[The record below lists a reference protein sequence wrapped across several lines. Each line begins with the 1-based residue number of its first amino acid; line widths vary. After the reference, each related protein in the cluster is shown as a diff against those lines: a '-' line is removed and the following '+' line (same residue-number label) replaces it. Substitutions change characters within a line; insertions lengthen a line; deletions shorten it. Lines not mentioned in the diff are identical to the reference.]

1 MTTAPKTAAQARTMI
16 ATLQAKR
23 AGLVQT
29 IDGSTFRRKGL
40 AVAAEFGDV
49 DARDELGEIE
59 AEEAAAKASIA
70 QLDLVVAEV
79 ENMRDALHAQEANKL
94 DIRNAIELD
103 EAIAG
108 LLEIDDECDQALDH
122 ARDLLAKR
130 ADFKREQ
137 AQILRRIPGKM
148 IGAMLG
154 REREVEAALQSYFSE
169 YLNAGKS
176 YGSTRI
182 ADGDSRYYGKQS
194 PHQIERGPRTLT
206 PFQKAMQREIGSRS
220 APISIATPRQG
231 EPVQARCAAARPGRC
246 EAAVRRTGARPRG
259 QHPGDA
265 GSVDRRDKFALCA
278 QSWPALATRI
288 VRFIQQHTGIQLN
301 AHDRITGQQR
311 EPHCHQIRQRQS
323 HPAGNSAVSRSHGGA

>member
-1 MTTAPKTAAQARTMI
+1 MTTSPKTSGQAASMI
-16 ATLQAKR
+16 ETLQAKR

-59 AEEAAAKASIA
+59 AEEATAKASIA

-79 ENMRDALHAQEANKL
+79 EQMRITLAAKEAASRASRESAELTSTIEQLLELDDQCDDAL
-94 DIRNAIELD
+94 DF
-103 EAIAG
+103 
-108 LLEIDDECDQALDH
+108 

-130 ADFKREQ
+130 EEFKREQ

-194 PHQIERGPRTLT
+194 ARQIERGPRELT
-206 PFQKAMQREIGSRS
+206 PLERTLRQAF
-220 APISIATPRQG
+220 APRVAPTEMAIPRQ
-231 EPVQARCAAARPGRC
+231 AAR
-246 EAAVRRTGARPRG
+246 RR
-259 QHPGDA
+259 
-265 GSVDRRDKFALCA
+265 
-278 QSWPALATRI
+278 
-288 VRFIQQHTGIQLN
+288 
-301 AHDRITGQQR
+301 
-311 EPHCHQIRQRQS
+311 
-323 HPAGNSAVSRSHGGA
+323 

>member
-59 AEEAAAKASIA
+59 AEEATAKASIA

-103 EAIAG
+103 EAIDG
-108 LLEIDDECDQALDH
+108 LLSLDDQIDDAMDA

-130 ADFKREQ
+130 EEYRKENA
-137 AQILRRIPGKM
+137 AILRRQPGKDFSSM
-148 IGAMLG
+148 IG
-154 REREVEAALQSYFSE
+154 RESEIGESISAYFDKQ
-169 YLNAGKS
+169 LRGGKTFAS
-176 YGSTRI
+176 ITRVV
-182 ADGDSRYYGKQS
+182 DWDSKYYGRQS
-194 PHQIERGPRTLT
+194 RRQTERGPRELS
-206 PFQKAMQREIGSRS
+206 PFERMLKRNIGPRS
-220 APISIATPRQG
+220 APIEVAIPRQ
-231 EPVQARCAAARPGRC
+231 AARR
-246 EAAVRRTGARPRG
+246 
-259 QHPGDA
+259 
-265 GSVDRRDKFALCA
+265 
-278 QSWPALATRI
+278 
-288 VRFIQQHTGIQLN
+288 
-301 AHDRITGQQR
+301 
-311 EPHCHQIRQRQS
+311 
-323 HPAGNSAVSRSHGGA
+323 